1 MSDLDELIAHGFEI
15 VKDETGQS
23 LVKLIFMDENDEATG
38 YALVSP
44 EDAKKIISGEAT
56 LQNVSDDEGKQVLT
70 LAPVD
75 NEQQA
80 EINELPIVKDSA
92 EVGSH
97 PTIPGE
103 VSPDHLASSDLLGKQ
118 CDMAPTKKSDAASDA
133 SALHL
138 SQTEKQTNDTDS
150 RKSHDAA
157 EAEISGTSD
166 VGEQFV
172 LSEQTAIVDNVPTQV
187 VTLLDAQGRVLDQK
201 HGKSG
206 EQVVLE
212 MHGQMFSYELQGPS
226 ATGEP
231 ITSTL
236 LVSSTDPEAEELT
249 APDTHSSANATSIA
263 SSWPEQPAV
272 GPGME
277 QDSEAA
283 PAGQQFTLTEAAA
296 IVDGVTMQAVILADE
311 NGNVLDQKHGRTGE
325 HVIIEMSGSSLEYVF
340 LGPTENG
347 EPIITTLVVT
357 SDPDS
362 DETGQP
368 DDAMDIQAA
377 GVTEALATAANW
389 CPSGL
394 PPEFYSVLCRQV
406 ENIVATRIPRNA
418 DGTSI
423 YRPEPYHRKLG
434 SQITYQQMADLVN
447 TYSVGASQGET
458 LARYENLRNLAK
470 IYRPSGPQSRALTKY
485 EIAMNEAAAQICRHQ
500 PGLLFHKRELFHLA
514 KETVEQSQTFL
525 TNERR
530 LQQQAQENTCQFQQ
544 PQLTT
549 QTLLPKTQP
558 VEPPRTLPPPTVA
571 VGGRVAS
578 SQLAML
584 ESRGLSSVK
593 QPPVS
598 MSPSTVPPFSIAST
612 NEASPEQSTLATS
625 QPLGTGTAY
634 AVNDLSSKSRTPL
647 GENNVHYYSGV
658 PVIKRDPGCK
668 LTLSQEE
675 ALRNAAL
682 DIIADLPHYEL
693 KSKVECTNIE
703 LACWEQAKQLASQ
716 THLDETIDNTALHSS
731 ITTLISDEN
740 RLNTVRD
747 AAAVYGRA
755 PGGISFPPTSSG
767 LPRSPPVGALIPY
780 EIACNEAAAYLAS
793 AIPQLL
799 THRRELSELAKK
811 VVRNSGCAFTNSSNM
826 DKLAV
831 GGSGYRFYCSEQ
843 LPELDLSAADHLL
856 TDPLDRSDSPD
867 SGCCLNSVDTMAE
880 NITLNFQTLA
890 LSCEE
895 CNNII
900 DDVAIY
906 TATGTDSLKKVRILN
921 LSDCAFTGMV
931 PMHLNQCSNL
941 IELNLSGNALYA
953 FPRCLHLPKLKRL
966 NLRNNIRLLRPTS
979 STSVIEPPLV
989 EQFPRLVSV
998 ELDPPLVKLLSRQS
1012 LACLCPYLKT
1022 INGEEFVEE
1031 PSEDTIKAIQAA
1043 KHQLSTLIYSK
1054 WEDDIS
1060 GFYKKGLPKRDT
1072 IRVIETLVLHAVKR
1086 SVDIKEPFSHCA
1098 SVLARR
1104 VAEDFLSPKMLD
1116 DECEDETTEK
1126 MQHTGELSDDDEVAD
1141 SDTEDGDEAE
1151 SVRTDGAD
1159 DLGGPAGDTTAPEK
1173 DSVTTSK
1180 SKLPPRRKI
1189 KKLVSTE
1196 AAQAASV
1203 AEREALA
1210 AAANLALLPDEPP
1223 DRLINVVGQALRH
1236 GKTVVYAVIR
1246 TAARQP
1252 NGELIPVG
1260 GGLGIT
1266 SSNASADTGSPSGV
1280 IHPVASRSNV
1290 ESIAN
1295 TFQAHYEDELPTQPS
1310 KPSVTASKRAA
1321 KPLLA
1326 QQHSKP
1332 ATAAAVSRRQ
1342 TQQSR
1347 APATQP
1353 TVSTTPVHQPTG
1365 AISLYSRRPGLLSR
1379 TPATP
1384 ATANTTPPAQKITR
1398 APAVV
1403 TTVAQLAPAL
1413 TGPVYTLQQRR
1424 LLPSDYIIRPSQ
1436 SESQPA
1442 YVVPNILVQSKPAN
1456 WTPGRRGRPPVA
1468 HSMAKKAAAAEA
1480 EAAETSKLI
1489 ENLTIPPPHAP
1500 PPPTMR
1506 MSTRD
1511 SNRLK
1516 RFSAYGV
1523 IDTAA
1528 ALAGK
1533 EEALLAAALAQE
1545 DEKETDAAR
1554 QIIEQSATASPEEDP
1569 EVIAA
1574 LSKAREDAM
1583 VVVLEADTSG
1593 WTVSNEVKVLQEAGE
1608 QETIESSKKRKRRG
1622 TDSLLTPSRERT
1634 SDSDSVPQ
1642 SPASITGR
1650 KRVSKAQSP
1659 RPIESK
1665 RASVNLTEDV
1675 LIACRQNGEAAKRVH
1690 SLTQLGTVVDYDPL
1704 HFIRCHARDNDP
1716 LDCETKVWRCSFEP
1730 SVDSV
1735 CSETSN
1741 VVATCGG
1748 ECVCLIDCRSGR
1760 VMKRFK
1766 HLGEEFYSL
1775 AWTTVEMAAGHKT
1788 NLLAAAGKL
1797 REIRLL
1803 HPEQLV
1809 CYAEMRG
1816 HKDDIA
1822 CMIFNPDKPTI
1833 LFSGDSKAVVLV
1845 WDIGIPSA
1853 PEYRT
1858 RHQLLMRL
1866 VCFRPNLNPVL
1877 NLIFLPK
1884 YDVLIAGCEDGVF
1897 SWTLQEFKKEKLS
1910 DERNP
1915 DLELKVPTR
1924 REPCFDGLA
1933 KLTDDL
1939 VVVKCVEEGEIYVFD
1954 YSQVVQRSKRLVG
1967 SKKLVN
1973 VEIRGQLRWQTTEE
1987 IYINVTARSGLN
1999 AVVCGDNEGT
2009 IWLYDLQKQVEED
2022 ARRFKLKPVKI
2033 LEWPECSIGGAKE
2046 EDTQMKESITS
2057 GFKNPVVNATDIS
2070 HDGQY
2075 LAAVTDNNLVCI
2087 WKFSG

>member
-1 MSDLDELIAHGFEI
+1 
-15 VKDETGQS
+15 
-23 LVKLIFMDENDEATG
+23 
-38 YALVSP
+38 
-44 EDAKKIISGEAT
+44 
-56 LQNVSDDEGKQVLT
+56 
-70 LAPVD
+70 
-75 NEQQA
+75 
-80 EINELPIVKDSA
+80 
-92 EVGSH
+92 
-97 PTIPGE
+97 
-103 VSPDHLASSDLLGKQ
+103 
-118 CDMAPTKKSDAASDA
+118 
-133 SALHL
+133 
-138 SQTEKQTNDTDS
+138 
-150 RKSHDAA
+150 
-157 EAEISGTSD
+157 
-166 VGEQFV
+166 
-172 LSEQTAIVDNVPTQV
+172 
-187 VTLLDAQGRVLDQK
+187 
-201 HGKSG
+201 
-206 EQVVLE
+206 
-212 MHGQMFSYELQGPS
+212 
-226 ATGEP
+226 
-231 ITSTL
+231 
-236 LVSSTDPEAEELT
+236 
-249 APDTHSSANATSIA
+249 
-263 SSWPEQPAV
+263 
-272 GPGME
+272 
-277 QDSEAA
+277 
-283 PAGQQFTLTEAAA
+283 
-296 IVDGVTMQAVILADE
+296 
-311 NGNVLDQKHGRTGE
+311 
-325 HVIIEMSGSSLEYVF
+325 
-340 LGPTENG
+340 
-347 EPIITTLVVT
+347 
-357 SDPDS
+357 
-362 DETGQP
+362 
-368 DDAMDIQAA
+368 
-377 GVTEALATAANW
+377 
-389 CPSGL
+389 
-394 PPEFYSVLCRQV
+394 
-406 ENIVATRIPRNA
+406 
-418 DGTSI
+418 
-423 YRPEPYHRKLG
+423 
-434 SQITYQQMADLVN
+434 
-447 TYSVGASQGET
+447 
-458 LARYENLRNLAK
+458 
-470 IYRPSGPQSRALTKY
+470 
-485 EIAMNEAAAQICRHQ
+485 
-500 PGLLFHKRELFHLA
+500 
-514 KETVEQSQTFL
+514 
-525 TNERR
+525 
-530 LQQQAQENTCQFQQ
+530 
-544 PQLTT
+544 
-549 QTLLPKTQP
+549 
-558 VEPPRTLPPPTVA
+558 
-571 VGGRVAS
+571 
-578 SQLAML
+578 
-584 ESRGLSSVK
+584 
-593 QPPVS
+593 
-598 MSPSTVPPFSIAST
+598 
-612 NEASPEQSTLATS
+612 
-625 QPLGTGTAY
+625 
-634 AVNDLSSKSRTPL
+634 
-647 GENNVHYYSGV
+647 
-658 PVIKRDPGCK
+658 

-682 DIIADLPHYEL
+682 DIIIDLPHYEL

-716 THLDETIDNTALHSS
+716 THLDETTDNTALHSN
-731 ITTLISDEN
+731 ITMLISDEN
-740 RLNTVRD
+740 RLNAVRD

-755 PGGISFPPTSSG
+755 PGGMPFPPTSSG
-767 LPRSPPVGALIPY
+767 LPRSPSVGALIPY

-826 DKLAV
+826 DKLIPKLF
-831 GGSGYRFYCSEQ
+831 GNQ
-843 LPELDLSAADHLL
+843 TLD
-856 TDPLDRSDSPD
+856 
-867 SGCCLNSVDTMAE
+867 CEV
-880 NITLNFQTLA
+880 NFQTLA

-966 NLRNNIRLLRPTS
+966 NLRNNIRLLRPTLP
-979 STSVIEPPLV
+979 TSVIEPPLV
-989 EQFPRLVSV
+989 EQFPRLVSL

-1031 PSEDTIKAIQAA
+1031 PSEDTIKSIQAA

-1126 MQHTGELSDDDEVAD
+1126 MQHTGDLSDDDEVAD

-1159 DLGGPAGDTTAPEK
+1159 DLGVPAGETTAPEK
-1173 DSVTTSK
+1173 VSVTTLK
-1180 SKLPPRRKI
+1180 NKLNPRRKM

-1266 SSNASADTGSPSGV
+1266 SSNVSVDTGAPGGA
-1280 IHPVASRSNV
+1280 IHPVTSRSNA
-1290 ESIAN
+1290 EAIAN
-1295 TFQAHYEDELPTQPS
+1295 TLQAHYE
-1310 KPSVTASKRAA
+1310 
-1321 KPLLA
+1321 
-1326 QQHSKP
+1326 
-1332 ATAAAVSRRQ
+1332 
-1342 TQQSR
+1342 
-1347 APATQP
+1347 
-1353 TVSTTPVHQPTG
+1353 
-1365 AISLYSRRPGLLSR
+1365 
-1379 TPATP
+1379 
-1384 ATANTTPPAQKITR
+1384 
-1398 APAVV
+1398 
-1403 TTVAQLAPAL
+1403 
-1413 TGPVYTLQQRR
+1413 
-1424 LLPSDYIIRPSQ
+1424 
-1436 SESQPA
+1436 
-1442 YVVPNILVQSKPAN
+1442 
-1456 WTPGRRGRPPVA
+1456 
-1468 HSMAKKAAAAEA
+1468 AEA

-1489 ENLTIPPPHAP
+1489 ENITIPPPHAP

-1554 QIIEQSATASPEEDP
+1554 QIIEQSVTASPEEDP

-1622 TDSLLTPSRERT
+1622 TDSLPTPSREKT
-1634 SDSDSVPQ
+1634 SDTDSVPQ

-1659 RPIESK
+1659 RPVESK
-1665 RASVNLTEDV
+1665 RASVNPTESTP
-1675 LIACRQNGEAAKRVH
+1675 IACRQNGETAKRVH

-1766 HLGEEFYSL
+1766 HLGELPTKPNKSSVIASKRSAKPLLAQQHPKPATAAAVSRRQTQQSRAPAAQPTVSTTPVRQPTGAISLYSRRPGLLSRTPVTPTTATTAPPTQKITRAPPVVSTVAQLSPALTGPVYTLQQRRLLPSDYIIKPSQSESQPAYVVPNILVQSKPANWTPGRRGRPPVAHSIAKKAAAAEAEAAETSKLIENITIPPPHAPPPPTMRMSTRDSNRLKRFSAYGVIDTAAALAGKEEALLAAALAQEDEKETDAARQIIEQSVTASPEEDPEVIAALSKAREDAMVVVLEADTSGWTVSNEVKVLQEAGEQETIESSKKRKRRGTDSLPTPSREKTSDTDSVPQSPASITGRKRVSKAQSPRPVESKRASVNPTESTPIACRQNGETAKRVHSLTQLGTVVDYDPLHFIRCHARDNDPLDCETKVWRCSFEPSVDSVCSETSNVVATCGGECVCLIDCRSGRVMKRFKTFGRVSSCESFTVLLFVYSCLLYQEFYSL

-1884 YDVLIAGCEDGVF
+1884 YDVLIAGCEDG
-1897 SWTLQEFKKEKLS
+1897 
-1910 DERNP
+1910 
-1915 DLELKVPTR
+1915 
-1924 REPCFDGLA
+1924 
-1933 KLTDDL
+1933 LTDDL

-1954 YSQVVQRSKRLVG
+1954 YGQAIQRSKRLLG